1 MENEANVV
9 VDTTNN
15 EVESEASNDSI
26 TLTKAEYEKMNQDLG
41 SLKRELKDFKKSKT
55 ETKGEVQETT
65 QKTQEGN
72 GLLEKAFLRSAS
84 ITDADEVDLALS
96 TAKKWGVS
104 VDQLVD
110 DPDFQVK
117 LDRMRTQ
124 KSNERATVK
133 VKGTNSTTNVKN
145 TPEYWQ
151 SKGMPPTPEDV
162 PDRKTRVEII
172 RSMMKL
178 GSSNGK
184 KFYND

>member
-1 MENEANVV
+1 MDSNEAVV
-9 VDTTNN
+9 VDTQNN
-15 EVESEASNDSI
+15 EVESEASDTI
-26 TLTKAEYEKMNQDLG
+26 TLSKSDYEKMNQDLG
-41 SLKRELKDFKKSKT
+41 SLKRELKDIKKAKSESKP
-55 ETKGEVQETT
+55 EVQETT
-65 QKTQEGN
+65 QKTQESN
-72 GLLEKAFLRSAS
+72 GLLEKAFLRSAN
-84 ITDADEVDLALS
+84 ITDAEEVDLALS

-124 KSNERATVK
+124 KSNERATSG
-133 VKGTNSTTNVKN
+133 VKGSSATSNVKN

-151 SKGMPPTPEDV
+151 AKGNPPTPEDV
-162 PDRKTRVEII
+162 PDRKTRTAII
-172 RSMMKL
+172 TAMMKT